1 MLVEKT
7 DSGVFDQIYAL
18 METSFPLEEYRPY
31 PEQKAL
37 LSRPAYGLYAARDDR
52 EGNLLG
58 FAAVWEWEDFAFI
71 EHIAVSPHYRNG
83 GLGGKLLDQVVAL
96 LGKPVCLEVEPP
108 DGGMAS
114 RRIGFYQ
121 RHGFFLNPYPYI
133 QPSISQGR
141 NPIPLQ
147 IMTYGREI
155 SEAAFATIR
164 NRLYRQVYQAEAS

>member
-58 FAAVWEWEDFAFI
+58 FAAVWEWENFAFI
-71 EHIAVSPHYRNG
+71 EHIAVNPDYRNG
-83 GLGGKLLDQVVAL
+83 GLGGKLLVQVVAL
-96 LGKPVCLEVEPP
+96 LEKPVCLGVEPP

-121 RHGFFLNPYPYI
+121 RHDFFLNPYPYT
-133 QPSISQGR
+133 QPAISEGR
-141 NPIPLQ
+141 SPIPLL
-147 IMTYGREI
+147 IMTHGREI
-155 SEAAFATIR
+155 SEGEFLTIR
-164 NRLYRQVYQAEAS
+164 NRLYRQVYQTEA

>member
-7 DSGVFDQIYAL
+7 DSRAFDQIYTL
-18 METSFPLEEYRPY
+18 MEQSFPQEEYRPY

-71 EHIAVSPHYRNG
+71 EHIAVSPDYRNG

-96 LGKPVCLEVEPP
+96 LEKPVCLEVEPP

-121 RHGFFLNPYPYI
+121 RHGFFLNPYPYT
-133 QPSISQGR
+133 QPAISEGR
-141 NPIPLQ
+141 SPIPLL

-164 NRLYRQVYQAEAS
+164 NRLYRQVYQVEVS

>member
-1 MLVEKT
+1 MRVEKT
-7 DSGVFDQIYAL
+7 DSRAFDQIYTL
-18 METSFPLEEYRPY
+18 MEQSFPLEEYRPY

-71 EHIAVSPHYRNG
+71 EHIAVSPHYRNE

-121 RHGFFLNPYPYI
+121 RHGFFLNPYPYT
-133 QPSISQGR
+133 QPAISEGR
-141 NPIPLQ
+141 KPIPLL

-155 SEAAFATIR
+155 SEGAFVTIR
-164 NRLYRQVYQAEAS
+164 NRLYRQVYQVEAS

>member
-18 METSFPLEEYRPY
+18 MEKSFPLEEYRTY

-37 LSRPAYGLYAARDDR
+37 LSRPAYKLYAARDDR

-71 EHIAVSPHYRNG
+71 EHIAMSPDYRNG

-96 LGKPVCLEVEPP
+96 LEKPVCLEVEPP

-121 RHGFFLNPYPYI
+121 RHGFFLNPYPYT
-133 QPSISQGR
+133 QPAILEGR
-141 NPIPLQ
+141 RPIPLL
-147 IMTYGREI
+147 IMTHGQEI
-155 SEAAFATIR
+155 SETDFVSIR
-164 NRLYRQVYQAEAS
+164 NRLYREVYQTEA

>member
-58 FAAVWEWEDFAFI
+58 FAAVWEWENFAFI
-71 EHIAVSPHYRNG
+71 EHIAVNPDYRNG

-96 LGKPVCLEVEPP
+96 LEKPVCLEVEPP

-121 RHGFFLNPYPYI
+121 RHDFFLNPYPYT
-133 QPSISQGR
+133 QPAISEGR
-141 NPIPLQ
+141 SPIPLL
-147 IMTYGREI
+147 ITTHGREI
-155 SEAAFATIR
+155 SEGDFLTIR
-164 NRLYRQVYQAEAS
+164 KRLDRQVYQTEA

>member
-1 MLVEKT
+1 MRVEKT
-7 DSGVFDQIYAL
+7 DSRAFDQIYTL
-18 METSFPLEEYRPY
+18 MEQSFPQEEYRPY

-52 EGNLLG
+52 ENLLG

-71 EHIAVSPHYRNG
+71 EHIAVSPHYRNE

-155 SEAAFATIR
+155 SEVAFVTVR
-164 NRLYRQVYQAEAS
+164 NRLYRQVYQVEAS

>member
-7 DSGVFDQIYAL
+7 DSGAFDQIYAL
-18 METSFPLEEYRPY
+18 MEKSFPLEEYRPY

-37 LSRPAYGLYAARDDR
+37 LNRPGYGLYAARDDR

-71 EHIAVSPHYRNG
+71 EHIAVSPDYRNG

-96 LGKPVCLEVEPP
+96 LEKPVCLEVEPP

-121 RHGFFLNPYPYI
+121 RHGFFLNPYPYT
-133 QPSISQGR
+133 QPAISEGR
-141 NPIPLQ
+141 SPIPLL
-147 IMTYGREI
+147 IMTHGREI
-155 SEAAFATIR
+155 SEGEFLTIR
-164 NRLYRQVYQAEAS
+164 NRLYRQVYQTEA

>member
-52 EGNLLG
+52 EKLLG

-96 LGKPVCLEVEPP
+96 LEKPVCLEVEPP

-164 NRLYRQVYQAEAS
+164 NRLYRQVYQVEVS

>member
-155 SEAAFATIR
+155 SEGEFLTIR
-164 NRLYRQVYQAEAS
+164 NRLYRQVYQVEVS

>member
-7 DSGVFDQIYAL
+7 NSGAFDQICAL
-18 METSFPLEEYRPY
+18 MEKSFPLEEYRPY

-37 LSRPAYGLYAARDDR
+37 LSRPAYGLYAARNDR

-71 EHIAVSPHYRNG
+71 EHIAVSPDYRNG

-96 LGKPVCLEVEPP
+96 LEKPVCLEVEPP

-121 RHGFFLNPYPYI
+121 RHGFFLNPYPYT
-133 QPSISQGR
+133 QPAISEGR
-141 NPIPLQ
+141 SPIPLL
-147 IMTYGREI
+147 IMTHGQEI
-155 SEAAFATIR
+155 LEAEFLTIR
-164 NRLYRQVYQAEAS
+164 NRLYHEVYQTEA

>member
-58 FAAVWEWEDFAFI
+58 FAAVWEWENFAFI
-71 EHIAVSPHYRNG
+71 EHIAVNPDYRNG

-96 LGKPVCLEVEPP
+96 LEKPVCLEVEPP

-121 RHGFFLNPYPYI
+121 RHDFFLNPYPYT
-133 QPSISQGR
+133 QPAISEGR
-141 NPIPLQ
+141 SPIPLL
-147 IMTYGREI
+147 IMPHCREI
-155 SEAAFATIR
+155 SGGEFLTIR
-164 NRLYRQVYQAEAS
+164 NRLYRQVYQTEA

>member
-1 MLVEKT
+1 MFVEKT
-7 DSGVFDQIYAL
+7 DSGAFDQIYAL
-18 METSFPLEEYRPY
+18 MEKSFPLEEYRPY

-58 FAAVWEWEDFAFI
+58 FAAVWEREDFAFV
-71 EHIAVSPHYRNG
+71 EHIAVNPDYRNG

-121 RHGFFLNPYPYI
+121 RHGFFLNPYPYT
-133 QPSISQGR
+133 QPAISEGKS
-141 NPIPLQ
+141 PIPLL
-147 IMTYGREI
+147 IMTYGQEI
-155 SEAAFATIR
+155 QETEFVTIR
-164 NRLYRQVYQAEAS
+164 NRLYRQVYQTEA